1 MSTSTENISDDMSSN
16 TEEKSVM
23 SVTNVEHA
31 ENLEELEKMV
41 NSPSYVLFDGEC
53 IRKKSNWSKS
63 GNEYKFDTPDFDG
76 KILLNQMKIRSPKLH
91 ELMKNIAKLDRQ
103 DQKKYGKQFKH
114 FIFSD
119 LKSGSH
125 GAKLLASAFIAKG
138 MTLGYASTLKE
149 KAKNKEEKN
158 ESILPDIFSSKP
170 EEKNVTQEKKTLAAK
185 EKAEADKVAKEKV
198 EADKAAAQEKA
209 VADKAASEASSESE
223 ETSESEENAES
234 AVSSL
239 TLPSV
244 PYTGPTLESIRN
256 SLPTV
261 ESIENTV
268 NSIVNPK
275 TEEEKEVE
283 EEEKQLESEEE
294 NNENMVKGGAKKYE
308 KIELLPDETLL
319 ETTGSNFYLLSSVS
333 VYEQSLSVAM
343 KKEMLKKFNHRPDNV
358 HGELVR
364 FIIMDSGFKEGI
376 DLFDVKYIHIFEPQT
391 TAADQKQVI
400 GRGTR
405 TCGQK
410 GLVFQPNKGWP
421 LYVFNY
427 DISISKEHQSLFQG
441 STTSIELY
449 LKAMNIDLRLMT
461 LTSEMERMAIYG
473 SIDYD
478 LNKNIHNFKRATK
491 EDDDS
496 SVAETIT
503 GTSESVSGGAKRRIV
518 IRDDLPPIEI
528 GQRSEASQ
536 LLSSKVAS
544 LPENF
549 GQPQNANIVG
559 QGAFTPPT
567 TNFKGDHRSPEKFE
581 EELAIHNE
589 LHNNKNHKPV
599 RVPDFKEIRGHI
611 KEKYGEF
618 SWDAVKMENLCGYAG
633 PNSSGGRRPP
643 TELVVGGVN
652 APLPVGEEKVVGGKG
667 TIIEYTPTQDFIRHY
682 FTPSNPYKGMLLYHS
697 VGTGKCH
704 AKDTPILMFDG
715 TIKMVQDVI
724 EGDELMGDDS
734 TPRKVL
740 SLANGHDDMYDIVPV
755 KGDKYTVNSEHILC
769 LKYSGKGAIIDMSK
783 SQPNLKYKT
792 TMINNKTF
800 KIMSKSFHTREEA
813 ESYLKTFSE
822 EDRILEIEIKDYLKL
837 SESLKRDLKGYR
849 KGVEFLEKH
858 LSFDPYI
865 MGIWL
870 GDGCKREPVICNQD
884 ATILKYIRDKCG
896 KYGLLLNYQSGYSY
910 RLSKDGTT
918 KRNKF
923 VAEINKYNLQN
934 NKHIP
939 YDYKCNSREN
949 RLQLLAGILDSD
961 GSYCEKG
968 KTFEISQKSDILA
981 NDILFLVRSLGF
993 AAYLSKGEKSCMYNG
1008 EKKTGL
1014 YNRITI
1020 SGNNLDEIP
1029 TKVKRKRAEKRLQIK
1044 DVLIT
1049 GVKVSYARRDEYFGF
1064 CIDGNRR
1071 YLMGDFTVTHNTCS
1085 AIAAAT
1091 SSFEPEGYTI
1101 LWVTRTTLKNDI
1113 WKNMFDQVCNERI
1126 RQAIIEG
1133 KEIPDEQA
1141 KRMRM
1146 LSPSWKIRPMS
1157 YKQFSNLVS
1166 KQNSYYKELVKING
1180 QEDPLRKTL
1189 IIIDEA
1195 HKLYGGGDLSSLE
1208 RPDMEALHKS
1218 IMNSYLV
1225 SGHESVRLLL
1235 MTATPITQD
1244 PFELVKLMN
1253 LCKLPHQQIPA
1264 DFPQFS
1270 QKYLDEDGKF
1280 TGAGEDQFLNQII
1293 GHISYLNR
1301 EKDAR
1306 QFSQPVIK
1314 QVLVPLVDKH
1324 TKEFIDTYD
1333 KRLTQQGMDS
1343 EIMELKK
1350 KIMDENKKLEGDL
1363 GDIDTSKFAFLK
1375 KKCDNYEEGKAKR
1388 KCNQIVRANITN
1400 IIKEVKVATKEI
1412 RDEIKSIREQIKKI
1426 QVLKGEKVSEIKR
1439 KLLENPQEFK
1449 KYENTLFYQLKYD
1462 CSKRI
1467 TDTKSL
1473 TDAVHKHPAI
1483 VEIDRQMESLDNQI
1497 KELEANF
1504 KLRIVAYKNRM
1515 KNLQSLLKGDVNEL
1529 EKSVIRMIIRDEQK
1543 EYRRMSRVNKK
1554 ELGEQIKLT
1563 QQTKKIYQK
1572 KKHTFLRKIRRTLK
1586 SKWSDKMKV
1595 EKYKVREEK
1604 QMRKTLRKQ
1613 GQIEND
1619 IKHELVKDVVD
1630 KYSVGID
1637 KDLEDLQEQMAEFKR
1652 EKEAKEAEKA
1662 VKMQQKEAEKA
1673 VKMQERA
1680 EKQQQKEAERAQ
1692 KQQQK
1697 ETERAEKAALRE
1709 TIKNQKIEAK
1719 NLTRK
1724 NNK

>member
-170 EEKNVTQEKKTLAAK
+170 EEKNVTQEKKTLAAKEKAEADKVAK

-618 SWDAVKMENLCGYAG
+618 AWDAVKMENLCGYAG
-633 PNSSGGRRPP
+633 PVKTGGDG
-643 TELVVGGVN
+643 EN
-652 APLPVGEEKVVGGKG
+652 EEKIIGGKS
-667 TIIEYTPTQDFIRHY
+667 TIIEYTPTQDFVRHY

-697 VGTGKCH
+697 VGTGK
-704 AKDTPILMFDG
+704 T
-715 TIKMVQDVI
+715 
-724 EGDELMGDDS
+724 
-734 TPRKVL
+734 
-740 SLANGHDDMYDIVPV
+740 
-755 KGDKYTVNSEHILC
+755 
-769 LKYSGKGAIIDMSK
+769 
-783 SQPNLKYKT
+783 
-792 TMINNKTF
+792 
-800 KIMSKSFHTREEA
+800 
-813 ESYLKTFSE
+813 
-822 EDRILEIEIKDYLKL
+822 
-837 SESLKRDLKGYR
+837 
-849 KGVEFLEKH
+849 
-858 LSFDPYI
+858 
-865 MGIWL
+865 
-870 GDGCKREPVICNQD
+870 
-884 ATILKYIRDKCG
+884 AT
-896 KYGLLLNYQSGYSY
+896 
-910 RLSKDGTT
+910 
-918 KRNKF
+918 
-923 VAEINKYNLQN
+923 
-934 NKHIP
+934 
-939 YDYKCNSREN
+939 
-949 RLQLLAGILDSD
+949 
-961 GSYCEKG
+961 
-968 KTFEISQKSDILA
+968 
-981 NDILFLVRSLGF
+981 
-993 AAYLSKGEKSCMYNG
+993 
-1008 EKKTGL
+1008 
-1014 YNRITI
+1014 
-1020 SGNNLDEIP
+1020 
-1029 TKVKRKRAEKRLQIK
+1029 
-1044 DVLIT
+1044 
-1049 GVKVSYARRDEYFGF
+1049 
-1064 CIDGNRR
+1064 
-1071 YLMGDFTVTHNTCS
+1071 
-1085 AIAAAT
+1085 AIATAS

-1113 WKNMFDQVCNERI
+1113 WKNMFDQVSNERI
-1126 RQAIIEG
+1126 RQIIIEG

-1586 SKWSDKMKV
+1586 SKWSDKMKA